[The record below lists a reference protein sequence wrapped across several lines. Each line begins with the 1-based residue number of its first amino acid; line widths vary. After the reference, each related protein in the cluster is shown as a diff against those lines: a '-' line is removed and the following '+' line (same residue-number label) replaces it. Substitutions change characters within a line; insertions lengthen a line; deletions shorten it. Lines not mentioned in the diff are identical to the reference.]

1 MGSMYLCPSPLS
13 EFSPMSPGYERMANA
28 ISDFSL
34 SSGTP
39 PLILSMCQWGRV
51 RLHFVAII
59 ELWTVFAGARL
70 DLGPQI
76 RAKLEGELER
86 VSQFPRS

>member
-1 MGSMYLCPSPLS
+1 
-13 EFSPMSPGYERMANA
+13 MANA
-28 ISDFSL
+28 IGDFSL

-51 RLHFVAII
+51 RLHFVAIFG
-59 ELWTVFAGARL
+59 LWTVFAGARL

-76 RAKLEGELER
+76 WAKLEGEIEH
-86 VSQFPRS
+86 VSQIFRS